1 MESDDRENGIKA
13 TSMLKSLMLTPEM
26 VSALEQER
34 STLDIKPAD
43 QAEGIFNDHL
53 AAAALTIC
61 KIAIH
66 DEDNKRRLDAAKYVV
81 DRQLGKAVQKVTGLS
96 RDDPLVNFLNEV
108 EAAANAQ
115 QQAAE

>member
-1 MESDDRENGIKA
+1 MANDDGIKA
-13 TSMLKSLMLTPEM
+13 TSMLSSLMLTPEQ

-34 STLDIKPAD
+34 SALDKAPAD
-43 QAEGIFNDHL
+43 QAEEIFNDHL

-81 DRQLGKAVQKVTGLS
+81 DRQLGRAVQKIAGLG
-96 RDDPLVNFLNEV
+96 REDPLVKFLSEV
-108 EAAANAQ
+108 EAAANDAE
-115 QQAAE
+115 QASQ